1 MLNLLKKDFL
11 IAKKVWIIV
20 MLVAVIFPGFI
31 CLASGGKEIPSGL
44 VLSVETIVI
53 AVTLFSGI
61 DEEEEKYPKAT
72 ALITAVG
79 YSRRLLVVKRYLLM
93 YLVYGYC
100 LCVYFVESLAL
111 AQLEPINA
119 MGIVVSIFVFT
130 LIASIYLGLTSR
142 LGVRAGRYLVM
153 LVVVMI
159 SLGPTI
165 IATLKIKIQLDFI
178 ANMSRNSLIASM
190 VVVSILAFTISI
202 MSSLKAY
209 QTKEL

>member
-1 MLNLLKKDFL
+1 
-11 IAKKVWIIV
+11 
-20 MLVAVIFPGFI
+20 
-31 CLASGGKEIPSGL
+31 
-44 VLSVETIVI
+44 
-53 AVTLFSGI
+53 
-61 DEEEEKYPKAT
+61 
-72 ALITAVG
+72 
-79 YSRRLLVVKRYLLM
+79 
-93 YLVYGYC
+93 
-100 LCVYFVESLAL
+100 
-111 AQLEPINA
+111 
-119 MGIVVSIFVFT
+119 
-130 LIASIYLGLTSR
+130 
-142 LGVRAGRYLVM
+142 M